1 MIGYIIIPDVD
12 VSTLTLVPQHEH
24 WLKDWLLDIETEIS
38 NDSVSSAWCIQG
50 ILAEIVL
57 YGYVQTDWKGIIK
70 ELLKDEEGKPLA
82 YSARYGEKLHNFSD
96 QWKQTPIHAI
106 YTHWWIDR
114 YNGSDAY
121 NINSYRDLITRCIQP
136 SGWIYNPNVSPT
148 DPRTR
153 MKAELMLSIS
163 MGVEI
168 LSAQGLEQTQKSLFE
183 AILSST
189 TLTGYLSAECFRMR
203 TLQMLSATSLAPYT
217 LGEIIDLCKAEEG
230 YCDFSVDSKVDDYMG
245 TAKRTSRDKPIHSAI
260 SALHAR
266 QIAKYCALETQQAV
280 QSRLSNFAGYLS
292 AYPLDIPAFRMRDI
306 EVPFGTDLS
315 PFEIFAA
322 SHIISTNG

>member
-1 MIGYIIIPDVD
+1 MIDYIIIPDVD
-12 VSTLTLVPQHEH
+12 VSTLKLVPQHEH

-38 NDSVSSAWCIQG
+38 NDSVSSAWCLQG
-50 ILAEIVL
+50 ILAEIAL
-57 YGYVQTDWKGIIK
+57 FRCVQTDWEGIIR
-70 ELLKDEEGKPLA
+70 ELLKDELGRPLA
-82 YSARYGEKLHNFSD
+82 YSEEYGKKLHNFSR

-114 YNGSDAY
+114 YNGSDAN
-121 NINSYRDLITRCIQP
+121 NINAYRDSIKRCIQP
-136 SGWIYNPNVSPT
+136 SGWIYNPAVSPT
-148 DPRTR
+148 VPQRR
-153 MKAELMLSIS
+153 MKSELMLSLS

-168 LSAQGLEQTQKSLFE
+168 LSIQGLEQTQKTLFE
-183 AILSST
+183 AVLDST
-189 TLTGYLSAECFRMR
+189 NVTGYLSAECFRMR
-203 TLQMLSATSLAPYT
+203 TLQMLSATNLAPYG
-217 LGEIIDLCKAEEG
+217 LEEIIDPCEAEEG
-230 YCDFSVDSKVDDYMG
+230 YCDFSVESKVDDYMG
-245 TAKRTSRDKPIHSAI
+245 TAKRTLRDKPIHSAI

-266 QIAKYCALETQQAV
+266 QIAQYCDLETQQTV

-306 EVPFGTDLS
+306 DVPFGTDRS

>member
-12 VSTLTLVPQHEH
+12 VSTLKLVPQHEH

-50 ILAEIVL
+50 ILAEITL
-57 YGYVQTDWKGIIK
+57 FGCVQMDWEGIIR

-82 YSARYGEKLHNFSD
+82 YSAEYGKKLHNFSG

-114 YNGSDAY
+114 YNGSDAS
-121 NINSYRDLITRCIQP
+121 NINAYKGLIRNFIQP
-136 SGWIYNPNVSPT
+136 SGWIYNPAVSPT
-148 DPRTR
+148 NPRTR
-153 MKAELMLSIS
+153 MKSELMLSLS

-168 LSAQGLEQTQKSLFE
+168 LSSQGLDQTQKSLFE

-189 TLTGYLSAECFRMR
+189 GLTGYLSAECFRMR
-203 TLQMLSATSLAPYT
+203 ALDMLGAIHLAPHG
-217 LGEIIDLCKAEEG
+217 LPEVIDPCEAEEG
-230 YCDFSVDSKVDDYMG
+230 YCDFSVESKVDDYMG

-266 QIAKYCALETQQAV
+266 QIAQYCDPETQQAV